1 MSDDPGSTNPLT
13 TSESTDLAKAAHR
26 NVGSV
31 EVFVADEQ
39 DAIVIDTDRWLR
51 LAVQVLAA
59 QGVTGA
65 GGTDVEMSLY
75 FVDEAA
81 IAALN
86 QQYMNKPGPT
96 DVLSFPIDGDLA
108 VAGRF
113 PDNGPKGPTSDE
125 SDGDDE
131 EPLMLGDVLI
141 CPTVALQHAPEHQ
154 SARHDGTIDD
164 ELALLVVHGI
174 LHLLGMDHMI
184 EQEAETMEALERD
197 LLNRFHRAV
206 SDTAELGDGVDDDLA
221 GLAEHAQLR
230 ARDDQDDQTTGSGS
244 GS

>member
-1 MSDDPGSTNPLT
+1 MSDDPGSTDPLT
-13 TSESTDLAKAAHR
+13 ISESTDLAKVARR

-39 DAIVIDTDRWLR
+39 DFVVIDTDRWLR

-59 QGVTGA
+59 QGVSGA
-65 GGTDVEMSLY
+65 GGVDVEMSLY

-81 IAALN
+81 ISALN
-86 QQYMNKPGPT
+86 QQFMNKSGPT

-113 PDNGPKGPTSDE
+113 PDNGPKGPSSDE
-125 SDGDDE
+125 AELGAELDDE

-141 CPTVALQHAPEHQ
+141 CPTVAAQNCAEHE
-154 SARHDGTIDD
+154 SVRHNGSLDD

-184 EQEAETMEALERD
+184 DEEAETMEALERD
-197 LLNRFHRAV
+197 LLDRFHRAIPA
-206 SDTAELGDGVDDDLA
+206 SDEVGDNNDSDLE
-221 GLAEHAQLR
+221 GLAEHAQLSE
-230 ARDDQDDQTTGSGS
+230 RDDEDAGANS
-244 GS
+244 